1 MPRKKKTNDVGKI
14 LKEAPKRYQKL
25 DPNNC
30 SLKKFHQ
37 MLPQTI
43 PQIIKEDIVQYFN
56 YLRNNRNKESL
67 KQWEKVSSCTDSPN
81 SWKVEGYRPIFS
93 FLYYD
98 RITDGQ
104 FLALL
109 LDRLEPIDNQQKEE
123 ISLLD
128 FNRQC
133 RLSIINFRPEI
144 DTIDLKIL
152 QALSEEPSLVLKEL
166 TKKTG
171 HSYAAVYRHF
181 QQLKD
186 KLGLRILTRINWGK
200 LGVQPIYLLTKDYS
214 DFTQFEGLQ
223 SYLDGEASFLW
234 GKRHF
239 LRNYYVNPASRKKLI
254 GIYNEMT
261 EGKMEE
267 SSLQLLELTA
277 KPIVKWT
284 FNSYDRQK
292 QRWKIDFIKTY
303 RYLRNRQKQEINIE
317 KLFKKEYPP
326 KNIYQLTPLETNIID
341 DLVGNY
347 NLTQKELAEHLGMH
361 AQNLSTIKLKLLADN
376 VIYPRFELRN
386 FLPIGCLLWYSSTIK
401 ETMETF
407 IPLLQKL
414 PFTNISP
421 VRNYSKPDEMQVIAF
436 IFLDDILYRNLVIF
450 LSRLLDNDQ
459 IEDFQLGLNIEG
471 YFGLAKVSNILP
483 KK

>member
-1 MPRKKKTNDVGKI
+1 MPRKAKTNDINKI
-14 LKEAPKRYQKL
+14 LQDAPKRYWKI
-25 DPNNC
+25 DPVKC
-30 SLKKFHQ
+30 SLNKFEQ
-37 MLPQTI
+37 LLPKTI

-56 YLRNNRNKESL
+56 YLRKGRSEESL
-67 KQWEKVSSCTDSPN
+67 KQWEEVSGCTDSPN
-81 SWKVEGYRPIFS
+81 SWKLEGYRPIFS

-98 RITDGQ
+98 RITEGQ

-109 LDRLEPIDNQQKEE
+109 LDRVEPIDNQQKEE

-152 QALSEEPSLVLKEL
+152 QALSEEPTLVLKEL

-171 HSYAAVYRHF
+171 HSYAAVYRHY
-181 QQLKD
+181 QKLKD

-200 LGVQPIYLLTKDYS
+200 LGVQPVYLLTKDYS
-214 DFTQFEGLQ
+214 DFTQFDEFK

-234 GKRHF
+234 GKRHY
-239 LRNYYVNPASRKKLI
+239 LRNYYVDQTSRERFI
-254 GIYNEMT
+254 QTFNEIT
-261 EGKMEE
+261 DEKRKD
-267 SSLQLLELTA
+267 SSLQLLELTT

-284 FNSYDRQK
+284 FDLYDKKK
-292 QRWKIDFIKTY
+292 QRWKVDFIKTY
-303 RYLRNRQKQEINIE
+303 RYFSNKEKQEINTE

-347 NLTQKELAEHLGMH
+347 NLSQKELAEHLGMH
-361 AQNLSTIKLKLLADN
+361 AQNLSTIKLKLLADE

-386 FLPIGCLLWYSSTIK
+386 FLPMGCILWFSSTIK
-401 ETMETF
+401 NTVRNF

-421 VRNYSKPDEMQVIAF
+421 VRNYSKPDKMQIIAF
-436 IFLDDILYRNLVIF
+436 LFVDDILYRNLVTF
-450 LSRLLDNDQ
+450 LSQLLDSNK

-471 YFGLAKVSNILP
+471 YFGLAKVSSILP
-483 KK
+483 K